1 MEKFFAFTPLSAS
14 FKRTVSMVLWSLSI
28 LVVLTVIGYFIYQW
42 NSSKNT
48 KEKMKDLS
56 LFDLNG
62 QLYYDLGEC
71 NNRMKLI
78 RLKKDALTP

>member
-28 LVVLTVIGYFIYQW
+28 LVVLTVIGYFIYQR

-48 KEKMKDLS
+48 KEKMKDQGTFIAEQGLVINAIKKNTE
-56 LFDLNG
+56 LNEG
-62 QLYYDLGEC
+62 VTSW
-71 NNRMKLI
+71 I
-78 RLKKDALTP
+78 